1 MFSPIDLIA
10 LLRRH
15 RGSILAVGTCGAL
28 ALGATGLIGD
38 RQWQA
43 RSAFTSFQSGGALPV
58 GLSALTQQL
67 GVQLP
72 QGGDGGTPL
81 FYSVLIRSRGL
92 MRALLAQKFPFADTD
107 ARDLGDILEVDRELT
122 GDLRREATVDK
133 LLKAMTVDLNRES
146 GIVTVTVSTRD
157 PQVSLWINSSVLQL
171 MDTYF
176 GAIRRTRAGSERRFA
191 DEQRTVAR
199 REVRTAEGALEAF
212 LRNNK
217 NYSGSPTLMT
227 EFERHSREVSL
238 RQSVYSSL
246 EQSFYKARL
255 DEVRDTPTISVI
267 EQPVQPPKPASR
279 FILLRVMFGLVLGA
293 TLTTLILV
301 LRVVLAPAI
310 GGGTGALSLR
320 TVDGPRAADSSL
332 TKGSAGKP

>member
-10 LLRRH
+10 LLRQH
-15 RGSILAVGTCGAL
+15 RSRILAAGVIGAI
-28 ALGATGLIGD
+28 AIAASGLIGS
-38 RQWQA
+38 RQWEA
-43 RSAFTSFQSGGALPV
+43 RSTFTSFQTGAALPG

-92 MRALLAQKFPFADTD
+92 LRALIAQPKSLPASP
-107 ARDLGDILEVDRELT
+107 RELADVLDVKPGLA

-133 LLKAMTVDLNRES
+133 LLKAMSVDLNRES
-146 GIVTVTVSTRD
+146 GIVTVTVRTSD
-157 PQVSLWINSSVLQL
+157 PKVSLWINASLLQL
-171 MDTYF
+171 MDAYF

-191 DEQRTVAR
+191 DEQRTLAR
-199 REVRTAEGALEAF
+199 REVRTAEEELEAF

-217 NYSGSPTLMT
+217 NYSGSPTLTT
-227 EFERHSREVSL
+227 EFERLSREVSL

-246 EQSFYKARL
+246 EQAFYKARL

-267 EQPVQPPKPASR
+267 EQPVQPPKPVSR
-279 FILLRVMFGLVLGA
+279 FLALRALFGMLLGA
-293 TLTTLILV
+293 ILMTLALV
-301 LRVVLAPAI
+301 GRMLLAPAMSA
-310 GGGTGALSLR
+310 GSGVVPLR
-320 TVDGPRAADSSL
+320 TLDASRPADVSL
-332 TKGSAGKP
+332 TKGSAAKP

>member
-15 RGSILAVGTCGAL
+15 RGQILAVGLFGAA
-28 ALGATGLIGD
+28 ALGASGLIGA
-38 RQWQA
+38 RQWEA
-43 RSAFTSFQSGGALPV
+43 RSSFTSFQSGGQLPG

-81 FYSVLIRSRGL
+81 FYSVLVRNRGL
-92 MRALLAQKFPFADTD
+92 LRALVAQPFPYAGPGM
-107 ARDLGDILEVDRELT
+107 RDLGEALELKPDLS

-146 GIVTVTVSTRD
+146 GIVSIAVKTQD
-157 PQVSLWINSSVLQL
+157 PRVSLWINRTLLSL

-191 DEQRTVAR
+191 DEQRTVAK
-199 REVRTAEGALEAF
+199 REVATAEQALETF

-217 NYSGSPTLMT
+217 NYSGSPGLTT
-227 EFERHSREVSL
+227 EFERLSREVAL
-238 RQSVYSSL
+238 RQSVYSAL
-246 EQSFYKARL
+246 EQAFYKARL

-267 EQPVQPPKPASR
+267 EAPVQPPKPASR
-279 FILLRVMFGLVLGA
+279 FILLRVLFGFVLAVILV
-293 TLTTLILV
+293 TLVLV

-310 GGGTGALSLR
+310 GRDAGVVPLR
-320 TVDGPRAADSSL
+320 TTEASRGAEGPPA
-332 TKGSAGKP
+332 KGSAARS